1 MVKSLIKN
9 RKAISYGIIVALITI
24 VAIASSALIA
34 VWIFGAGAAST
45 RKAAFEVVGIPLISS
60 TTNTLSLTVKN
71 IGGIDAYII
80 KFIIGGQEVTSGWN
94 VVREGGFPSNNII
107 PRATSVTIS
116 VANLPNNIIN
126 VQGTSIKWG
135 DSVNCQLITDQGTL
149 PFTAYVTD

>member
-1 MVKSLIKN
+1 MIRELIKN
-9 RKAISYGIIVALITI
+9 RKAISYGIVVALITI

-60 TTNTLSLTVKN
+60 TAETLSLTVKN
-71 IGGIDAYII
+71 IGGIDAHIV
-80 KFIIGGQEVTSGWN
+80 KLIIGGKEAISGL
-94 VVREGGFPSNNII
+94 RIIKEGGDIAECI
-107 PRATSVTIS
+107 PRATTVTIS
-116 VANLPNNIIN
+116 VDLPDGVVN
-126 VQGTSIKWG
+126 VQGSSSIKWG

>member
-1 MVKSLIKN
+1 MIRKLIKN
-9 RKAISYGIIVALITI
+9 RKAISYGIVVALITI

-60 TTNTLSLTVKN
+60 TTKTLSLTVKN

-80 KFIIGGQEVTSGWN
+80 KLIIGGKEATSWSIT
-94 VVREGGFPSNNII
+94 REGASTSECI
-107 PRATSVTIS
+107 PRSTTVTIS
-116 VANLPNNIIN
+116 VGLPDGIVN
-126 VQGTSIKWG
+126 VQGSNSIKLG